1 MMSIK
6 IFTQYIREPGGE
18 GHAGD
23 GEAAAPAA
31 LVAALR
37 AAHGLV
43 PRDARRRHARGVT
56 PR

>member
-1 MMSIK
+1 MSIK